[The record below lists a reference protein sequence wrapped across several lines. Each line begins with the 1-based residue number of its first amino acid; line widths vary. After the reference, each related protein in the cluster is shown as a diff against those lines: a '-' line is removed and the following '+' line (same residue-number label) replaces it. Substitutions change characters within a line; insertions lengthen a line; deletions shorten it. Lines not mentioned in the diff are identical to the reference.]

1 MPNYHRWVD
10 RMQVIERKIRP
21 SSVYLLLLVLVAFAI
36 GGLSMSLW
44 FDQNQPKKQSNTEEV
59 DKWAKELNA
68 QAQILASRNLELVL
82 ERESSEQMQQMFAE
96 QHHKQRELERE
107 LRFYRS
113 IMAPENNADGV
124 SIEAVEFTPSLLP
137 RQYRLQLILTQL
149 QKRKQSLKGKSSIT
163 LVGVQQ
169 GKVVEL
175 DVATLMDSKEVFD
188 FNFRYFQILDAE
200 ITLPEGFELS
210 RVRAKVKV
218 PSSRWTKGSEAE
230 VEYSVEQ
237 LLPEYTR
244 EGQLAEELAVKEA
257 LNKTLNKTEV
267 GADIG
272 LVSDVILEE
281 NALGKSGVDA
291 NLVKDDLLGS
301 SVNESQK

>member
-10 RMQVIERKIRP
+10 RMQMIERRIRP

-44 FDQNQPKKQSNTEEV
+44 FDQNQPKKQSNTEEI
-59 DKWAKELNA
+59 DKWAKQLNA
-68 QAQILASRNLELVL
+68 QTQVLASKSLELVL
-82 ERESSEQMQQMFAE
+82 ERESGDKMQQMFAE

-113 IMAPENNADGV
+113 IMAPENSADGV
-124 SIEAVEFTPSLLP
+124 SIEAVELTPSLLP

-175 DVATLMDSKEVFD
+175 DVATLLDNKALFD
-188 FNFRYFQILDAE
+188 FDFRYFQILDAE
-200 ITLPEGFELS
+200 ITLPEDFELS
-210 RVRAKVKV
+210 RVKAKVKV

-230 VEYSVEQ
+230 VEYNVEQ
-237 LLPEYTR
+237 LLPEYAR
-244 EGQLAEELAVKEA
+244 EGQFAEDLAVKEA
-257 LNKTLNKTEV
+257 LNKTLRDIDSTSEV
-267 GADIG
+267 TLEGSILDG
-272 LVSDVILEE
+272 NSVDSKVI
-281 NALGKSGVDA
+281 N
-291 NLVKDDLLGS
+291 DDLLSGS
-301 SVNESQK
+301 ANEP

>member
-10 RMQVIERKIRP
+10 RMQMIERRIRP

-44 FDQNQPKKQSNTEEV
+44 FDQNQPKKQSNTEEI
-59 DKWAKELNA
+59 DKWAKQLNA
-68 QAQILASRNLELVL
+68 QTQVLASKSLELVL
-82 ERESSEQMQQMFAE
+82 ERESGDKMQQMFAE

-113 IMAPENNADGV
+113 IMAPENSADGV
-124 SIEAVEFTPSLLP
+124 SIEAVELTPSLLP

-175 DVATLMDSKEVFD
+175 DVATLLDNKALFD
-188 FNFRYFQILDAE
+188 FDFRYFQILDAE
-200 ITLPEGFELS
+200 ITLPEDFELS
-210 RVRAKVKV
+210 RVKAKVKV

-230 VEYSVEQ
+230 VEYNVEQ
-237 LLPEYTR
+237 LLSEYAR
-244 EGQLAEELAVKEA
+244 EGQFAEDLAVKEA
-257 LNKTLNKTEV
+257 LNKTLRDIDSTSEV
-267 GADIG
+267 TLEGSILDG
-272 LVSDVILEE
+272 NSVDSKVI
-281 NALGKSGVDA
+281 N
-291 NLVKDDLLGS
+291 DDLLSGS
-301 SVNESQK
+301 ANEP

>member
-21 SSVYLLLLVLVAFAI
+21 SSVYLLLLVLVAFVI

-44 FDQNQPKKQSNTEEV
+44 FDHNQPEQESNTEEI
-59 DKWAKELNA
+59 DKWAKQLSV
-68 QAQILASRNLELVL
+68 QAQMLASRNLELVL
-82 ERESSEQMQQMFAE
+82 ERESGEKMQQMFVE
-96 QHHKQRELERE
+96 QHQKQRDLERE

-113 IMAPENNADGV
+113 IMAPENSADGV
-124 SIEAVEFTPSLLP
+124 SIETLELTPSFLP

-149 QKRKQSLKGKSSIT
+149 QKRKQPLKGKSSIT

-175 DVATLMDSKEVFD
+175 DVATLMDSKEALD
-188 FNFRYFQILDAE
+188 FNFRYFQILDVE

-218 PSSRWTKGSEAE
+218 PSSRWAKGSDAE
-230 VEYSVEQ
+230 VEFSVEQ

-257 LNKTLNKTEV
+257 LNKTLSDTETA
-267 GADIG
+267 ADIG
-272 LVSDVILEE
+272 LISEVTLEE
-281 NALGKSGVDA
+281 NTFEKSGVDA
-291 NLVKDDLLGS
+291 VVVK
-301 SVNESQK
+301 EPFK